1 MPTGSGKTAVMII
14 LPYLLGS
21 NRILV
26 VTPSKLLRQQIDAEF
41 SSLRIL
47 SQSGAAIES
56 MPRPRTKAVA
66 SRLSERDAWQQL
78 DDYDV
83 IVGTPNVLSPGS
95 PGVVAPPSGFF
106 DLVIFD
112 EAHHVPAPT
121 YTALLESL
129 PQVPAAL
136 FTATPFRRDRAQL
149 PGRAIYTYSLGQ
161 ALEDKILAPIA
172 FTPVDVPDDWPPE
185 RQDKTLAEAAVRR
198 LSSPEHQ
205 AANSCIIARTASVD
219 HAKELVEVYRRAGV
233 GLGLITAAST
243 TRQVEST
250 LAELERRE
258 LQGLVSVGVL
268 GEGFDFPRLKIAA
281 YHRRHASLPATL
293 QFLGRVTRLLP
304 AGPPAELLAVR
315 EEVNDETRELY
326 ASDVSW
332 ATLLPRIAD
341 AAVQAEVGRRDY
353 LRSFDPT
360 PTEPLSLAALRPRK
374 YVKVFDTEG
383 AALDLYA
390 VPPKLGDGEVIY
402 HGVSDEAR
410 QCVVITEHLDRP
422 EWIDADTLDRYR
434 YELHVVVTEPG
445 RRYTFVHGTKD
456 GSILELLAALGLTT
470 PVMVDPTWID
480 RLMSSVVLAEYHSV
494 GMRSARAA
502 GGRLAAYRM
511 MAGTNVGSAVLP
523 SETRSYGT
531 GHAIARVRDPMTV
544 TADMVA
550 SGVDPVPA
558 RITSLGVSYGRATV
572 FSPDLAQL
580 LDFRQWCDKLADLVD
595 ARANETPGGL
605 PRLQLLSPRRMHTF
619 PEMPYA
625 VVIEPTLL
633 GQGIRVIDARS
644 GDSWPIELPDLII
657 DRRSDHDL
665 DLHAEVDGQAIWQAK
680 LDVQGQTHVDG
691 RDLLVAEPGQTE
703 EWLAPFLTTH
713 PFTVFY
719 GTGESS
725 MGPIRFQA
733 RQDYPDLTDRVL
745 ASWAFQDVDIR
756 AESKN
761 PRAGRVTVKA
771 YTAARLME
779 DRGVDFIVD
788 DDRAGEIADLI
799 AIGRESSGGAR
810 IGLHHCKYSSED
822 SPGSRV
828 ADLYEV
834 LGQAARSVRWLDASR
849 LAQRLLE
856 RVQSGSKILY
866 GRPDDLYQK
875 LEEWC
880 NNPVGCRFSISVVQP
895 GLRISSVNR
904 QINLKSLITD
914 VLEWVSQHDALFH
927 VVGQ

>member
-1 MPTGSGKTAVMII
+1 MPTGSGKTAVMIL

-21 NRILV
+21 DRVLV
-26 VTPSKLLRQQIDAEF
+26 VTPSKLLRQQISAEF
-41 SSLRIL
+41 SSLRVL
-47 SQSGAAIES
+47 RQSGVVAES
-56 MPRPRTKAVA
+56 MARPRTKAVA
-66 SRLSERDAWQQL
+66 SRLTDRDAWEQL
-78 DDYDV
+78 NDHEV
-83 IVGTPNVLSPGS
+83 IVGTPNVLSPAIAD
-95 PGVVAPPSGFF
+95 VASPPSGFF

-112 EAHHVPAPT
+112 EAHHLPAPT
-121 YTALLESL
+121 YTALLEKL
-129 PQVPAAL
+129 PDVPAAL

-149 PGRAIYTYSLGQ
+149 PGRAVYTYSLGQ
-161 ALEDKILAPIA
+161 ALEDEILAPIV
-172 FTPVDVPDDWPPE
+172 FTPIDGPDHWPPE
-185 RQDKTLAEAAVRR
+185 RQDEALAEAAIRR
-198 LSSPEHQ
+198 LRSAEHR
-205 AANSCIIARTASVD
+205 AANSCVIARTASVD
-219 HAKELVEVYRRAGV
+219 HAKELVEVYRRSGAA
-233 GLGLITAAST
+233 LGLITAASS

-250 LAELERRE
+250 LSSLERGE

-341 AAVQAEVGRRDY
+341 AAVQAEIGRRDY

-360 PTEPLSLAALRPRK
+360 PMEPLSLAALRPRK

-390 VPPKLGDGEVIY
+390 VPKKLGDGEVIY
-402 HGVSDEAR
+402 HGVDDAGR
-410 QCVVITEHLDRP
+410 QCVVVTEHLDRP
-422 EWIDADTLDRYR
+422 EWIDSDTLDRYR
-434 YELHVVVTEPG
+434 YELHVVVIEP
-445 RRYTFVHGTKD
+445 RHRYTFVHGTKD
-456 GSILELLAALGLTT
+456 GSVLELLAAMGLVA

-531 GHAIARVRDPMTV
+531 GHAIARVRDPMLM

-572 FSPDLAQL
+572 FSPDLVQL
-580 LDFRQWCDKLADLVD
+580 LDFRQWCDKLAELVD
-595 ARANETPGGL
+595 ARADDSPGGL
-605 PRLQLLSPRRMHTF
+605 PRLHLLSPRRMQSF

-625 VVIEPTLL
+625 AVTEPMLL
-633 GQGIRVIDARS
+633 GQGIRVVDTES
-644 GDSWPIELPDLII
+644 GDIWPLELLELII
-657 DRRSDHDL
+657 DRWSAQEL
-665 DLHAEVDGQAIWQAK
+665 GAHAEVDGRIIWRGI
-680 LDVQGQTHVDG
+680 LDVLGQTRADG
-691 RDLLVAEPGQTE
+691 RDLLVLNPGQPDE
-703 EWLAPFLTTH
+703 LFAPFLTTR

-725 MGPIRFQA
+725 MGQIRFQA
-733 RQDYPDLTDRVL
+733 QQDYPNLTDSVL
-745 ASWAFQDVDIR
+745 YSWPFQNVDIR
-756 AESKN
+756 AEARN
-761 PRAGRVTVKA
+761 PRAGHITIKD

-779 DRGVDFIVD
+779 HRQVDFVVD

-799 AIGRESSGGAR
+799 AIGQESSGNAL

-834 LGQAARSVRWLDASR
+834 LGQAARSVRWFDT
-849 LAQRLLE
+849 QRLSQRLID
-856 RVQSGSKILY
+856 RVHSGSRILY
-866 GRPDDLYQK
+866 GRPDELLSRLDA
-875 LEEWC
+875 WR
-880 NNPVGCRFSISVVQP
+880 NSPVGVRFSVSVVQP
-895 GLRISSVNR
+895 GLRVSRVN
-904 QINLKSLITD
+904 QQVNLKSLISDT
-914 VLEWVSQHDALFH
+914 LEWVSQHDAAFH